1 MLSYTPPLIG
11 TGPAE
16 NIEELAPVFSYL
28 SSHSNKLYQEGY
40 FLKLNDLDSSGKP
53 NADRNWTE
61 CFAQLV
67 GTVLSLWD
75 AAALD
80 AAGHDGEV
88 PPTFINLAD
97 ASIKMVSP
105 ASQPCRAPLTQS
117 RSKPFRLVIKM
128 CSRCKTSSQSLQP
141 ARTATSYIST
151 HYIPSPSG
159 PLESVCPCL
168 NTLHC
173 KNCTPVL

>member
-1 MLSYTPPLIG
+1 MYPYTPPLIG
-11 TGPAE
+11 AGAAE
-16 NIEELAPVFSYL
+16 NIEELLPVFSFL

-40 FLKLNDLDSSGKP
+40 FLKLNDLDTSGKP

-80 AAGHDGEV
+80 AAGQDGEV
-88 PPTFINLAD
+88 PPTFINLVD

-105 ASQPCRAPLTQS
+105 VLSLARVILT
-117 RSKPFRLVIKM
+117 
-128 CSRCKTSSQSLQP
+128 
-141 ARTATSYIST
+141 
-151 HYIPSPSG
+151 
-159 PLESVCPCL
+159 CPD
-168 NTLHC
+168 
-173 KNCTPVL
+173 